1 MDYEKHGE
9 EFDHLRHQVLWLLI
23 AYFIF
28 KRRVS
33 TFSDEVS
40 NMTRIEWIEETVM
53 LETLMR
59 DIVLR
64 VVKLDDKQS
73 GMWSFRDAKKL
84 LNREIKDPDR
94 RSEVNEAV
102 KAYRSLLQNLKNDH
116 RNKYIAHL
124 QKGELSQYR
133 FPEFPSD
140 LQEAVEKAVQTLDV
154 LVGDRVGYQFSPGS
168 KERNIDLR
176 DALL

>member
-1 MDYEKHGE
+1 M
-9 EFDHLRHQVLWLLI
+9 
-23 AYFIF
+23 
-28 KRRVS
+28 RRVNKYDDDANS
-33 TFSDEVS
+33 
-40 NMTRIEWIEETVM
+40 MTRIEWTEETVM

-73 GMWSFRDAKKL
+73 GIWSFRDAKKL
-84 LNREIKDPDR
+84 LNKEIKDSNR

-102 KAYRSLLQNLKNDH
+102 KAYRSSLQNLKNDH

-133 FPEFPSD
+133 FPEFPPD
-140 LQEAVEKAVQTLDV
+140 LHEAVEKAVQTLDV
-154 LVGDRVGYQFSPGS
+154 LVGDKVGYQFSPGS
-168 KERNIDLR
+168 KESNIDLR